1 MGRLN
6 DVSGYLRAFASDQ
19 RGAAAAEYVMLL
31 GLITGA
37 IAMALFLLSGAISG
51 GVRDAAELIDY
62 VKSTGEAGCN
72 NQGRGTGFGG
82 GQGGGGGQGAGHGVG
97 NTC

>member
-1 MGRLN
+1 MRKTAR
-6 DVSGYLRAFASDQ
+6 SFARFWDDES
-19 RGAAAAEYVMLL
+19 GAAAAEYVVIL
-31 GLITGA
+31 A
-37 IAMALFLLSGAISG
+37 IVGTALFMAIFLLSGTISG
-51 GVRDAAELIDY
+51 GVRDAAELIYY

>member
-1 MGRLN
+1 MGRLKV
-6 DVSGYLRAFASDQ
+6 VSDYLRTFASDQ
-19 RGAAAAEYVMLL
+19 RGAAAAEYVVMLAL
-31 GLITGA
+31 VGT
-37 IAMALFLLSGAISG
+37 ALFLAIFLLSSAISG
-51 GVRDAAELIDY
+51 GISDAAEVIDN